1 MGEFRKLKVHTKHQN
16 RSWKNITVPEIRLE
30 GKWLAELGFVAGE
43 HVRIEQLERKLII
56 TLNNDGGEKSS

>member
-1 MGEFRKLKVHTKHQN
+1 MEEFRKLKVHTKHQN
-16 RSWKNITVPEIRLE
+16 RTWKNVTVPEIRLE
-30 GKWLAELGFVAGE
+30 GKWLAELGFFAGE

>member
-1 MGEFRKLKVHTKHQN
+1 MSAFRKLKIHTKHQN

-30 GKWLAELGFVAGE
+30 GKWLAELGFEAGE

-56 TLNNDGGEKSS
+56 TLNNDSGEKSS

>member
-30 GKWLAELGFVAGE
+30 GKWLAELGFLAGE
-43 HVRIEQLERKLII
+43 HVRIEQSKNKLVI
-56 TLNNDGGEKSS
+56 TLNKEKS